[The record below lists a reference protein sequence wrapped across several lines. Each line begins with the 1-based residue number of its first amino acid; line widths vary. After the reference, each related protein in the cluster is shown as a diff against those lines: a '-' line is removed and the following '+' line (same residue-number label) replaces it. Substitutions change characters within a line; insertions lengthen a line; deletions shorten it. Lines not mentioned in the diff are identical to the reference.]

1 MASSSRS
8 SDSADSATALIPLSC
23 FLFRTGETKAADKW
37 SSFLKIS
44 VSDTFLSLQKRFKI
58 EGYGGFETRA
68 RGLGIQRVDY
78 SICVKDKK
86 SDPPDFPAG
95 RIFSV
100 NSEDEWEIFRGFV
113 FADPK
118 QFEIVGECFVLSD
131 WSSESCFYLTRLEYF

>member
-1 MASSSRS
+1 MNEEVQTGRNPIANI
-8 SDSADSATALIPLSC
+8 ADI
-23 FLFRTGETKAADKW
+23 AD
-37 SSFLKIS
+37 IANIA
-44 VSDTFLSLQKRFKI
+44 DIADI
-58 EGYGGFETRA
+58 ENPFETRA

-118 QFEIVGECFVLSD
+118 QFELVGECFVLSD